1 MRWHRAGGHRGCE
14 KEHELAF
21 TTPGHS
27 RPPMR
32 HMVTRKL
39 QSFVFLAGW
48 LVGCSS
54 ADEAEMPESGS
65 TGESPM
71 ETSSSGV
78 SSGPGSTSEEDGD
91 ASGGTS
97 GSETTSAE
105 EEEDPTNP
113 YEDFFARLPGLWVAP
128 VTSNTSA
135 GDFPTMNMDIR
146 VAGETLF
153 SRVDLDGD
161 NSLRFGFEHE
171 APEGV
176 DELVFRNGGE
186 FLGILRDT
194 RTVLEE
200 VSEDRMTWRF
210 CARFGGCGYV
220 DATFRF
226 GVETLALEADIMG
239 MRHVEWMAMRREA
252 RPTAASEL
260 PSATV
265 AEDAD
270 FPPLP
275 TLNVD
280 VSWTAPLP
288 GPGDVWVVLS
298 TTPCGVDPAQ
308 NCVPSRF
315 IHVTALEGSIHAA
328 VSVEQIH
335 PGSYFANV
343 VLDRNQNLIGSGLF
357 PDSADGVALPDT
369 AVTVSDG
376 EDASLDVA
384 IFLNP

>member
-1 MRWHRAGGHRGCE
+1 G
-14 KEHELAF
+14 
-21 TTPGHS
+21 
-27 RPPMR
+27 
-32 HMVTRKL
+32 
-39 QSFVFLAGW
+39 
-48 LVGCSS
+48 
-54 ADEAEMPESGS
+54 EA
-65 TGESPM
+65 
-71 ETSSSGV
+71 
-78 SSGPGSTSEEDGD
+78 GPGGEAGD
-91 ASGGTS
+91 VGSGTS
-97 GSETTSAE
+97 GSESTSAE
-105 EEEDPTNP
+105 EDVDRTA

-128 VTSNTSA
+128 VTSTTSA

-161 NSLRFGFEHE
+161 NSLRFGFAHE

-186 FLGILRDT
+186 FVGVLRDT

-210 CARFGGCGYV
+210 CARVGGCGYV
-220 DATFRF
+220 EATFRF
-226 GVETLALEADIMG
+226 GVETLSFDADVMG
-239 MRHVEWMAMRREA
+239 MRHVEWRAMRREP
-252 RPTAASEL
+252 RPTVASEL

-265 AEDAD
+265 EANAD

-280 VSWTAPLP
+280 VSWTTPLP
-288 GPGDVWVVLS
+288 GPGDIWVVLS
-298 TTPCGVDPAQ
+298 TTPCGVDPGQ

-315 IHVTALEGSIHAA
+315 IHVTAPVGSVHATLG
-328 VSVEQIH
+328 VEQIH

-343 VLDRNQNLIGSGLF
+343 ILDRNQNLVGAGLF
-357 PDSADGVALPDT
+357 PDTADGVALPDT
-369 AVTVSDG
+369 AVTVLNGGDV
-376 EDASLDVA
+376 ALDVE

>member
-1 MRWHRAGGHRGCE
+1 
-14 KEHELAF
+14 
-21 TTPGHS
+21 
-27 RPPMR
+27 
-32 HMVTRKL
+32 MVTRKL
-39 QSFVFLAGW
+39 GSLVFLAGW
-48 LVGCSS
+48 LLGCSS
-54 ADEAEMPESGS
+54 ADGVGGTETAS
-65 TGESPM
+65 TGETALESS
-71 ETSSSGV
+71 SSSGV
-78 SSGPGSTSEEDGD
+78 TSLAGTLGGESGDESSGTG
-91 ASGGTS
+91 
-97 GSETTSAE
+97 TTSAE
-105 EEEDPTNP
+105 EDEDPAAF
-113 YEDFFARLPGLWVAP
+113 EDFFARLPGLWVAP
-128 VTSNTSA
+128 VSSTTSA

-161 NSLRFGFEHE
+161 NSLRFGFERE

-194 RTVLEE
+194 RTVLED

-220 DATFRF
+220 DATFEF
-226 GVETLALEADIMG
+226 GVETLRLEADVMG
-239 MRHVEWMAMRREA
+239 MRHIEWMAMRREG
-252 RPTAASEL
+252 RPTIVADL
-260 PSATV
+260 PSVSV
-265 AEDAD
+265 APDAE

-275 TLNVD
+275 TLSID
-280 VSWTAPLP
+280 VSWTTPLP
-288 GPGDVWVVLS
+288 EPGDVWVVLS

-328 VSVEQIH
+328 LSVEQIH

-343 VLDRNQNLIGSGLF
+343 VLDRNRNLIGAGLF
-357 PDSADGVALPDT
+357 PDAGDGVALPDT
-369 AVTVSDG
+369 AATVSDNK
-376 EDASLDVA
+376 DASLDVA

>member
-1 MRWHRAGGHRGCE
+1 
-14 KEHELAF
+14 
-21 TTPGHS
+21 
-27 RPPMR
+27 MR

-39 QSFVFLAGW
+39 QSLVFLAGW
-48 LVGCSS
+48 VLGCSS
-54 ADEAEMPESGS
+54 ADEVEGPEMGS
-65 TGESPM
+65 TGEPAL
-71 ETSSSGV
+71 ETSGSGA
-78 SSGPGSTSEEDGD
+78 TSQ
-91 ASGGTS
+91 AGTS
-97 GSETTSAE
+97 GGENGAGGNESSGTETTAAE
-105 EEEDPTNP
+105 EDEDPGQDA

-128 VTSNTSA
+128 VSSTTSA
-135 GDFPTMNMDIR
+135 GDFPTMNMDIQ

-161 NSLRFGFEHE
+161 NSLRFGFVRE

-226 GVETLALEADIMG
+226 GVETLTLEADVMG
-239 MRHVEWMAMRREA
+239 MRHIEWMAIRREA
-252 RPTAASEL
+252 RPTMAADL
-260 PSATV
+260 PSVSV
-265 AEDAD
+265 AADAE

-275 TLNVD
+275 ALNVD
-280 VSWTAPLP
+280 VSWTTPLP
-288 GPGDVWVVLS
+288 EPGDVWVVLS
-298 TTPCGVDPAQ
+298 TTPCGVDPGQ

-315 IHVTALEGSIHAA
+315 IHVTALEGSTHAGL
-328 VSVEQIH
+328 SVEQIH

-343 VLDRNQNLIGSGLF
+343 VLDRNQNLVGAGLF
-357 PDSADGVALPDT
+357 PDAADGVALPDT
-369 AVTVSDG
+369 AATVSEG
-376 EDASLDVA
+376 EDASLNVA

>member
-1 MRWHRAGGHRGCE
+1 
-14 KEHELAF
+14 
-21 TTPGHS
+21 
-27 RPPMR
+27 MR
-32 HMVTRKL
+32 HMVTRKP
-39 QSFVFLAGW
+39 QSLVFLAGW
-48 LVGCSS
+48 LLGCSGM
-54 ADEAEMPESGS
+54 DGAEVPEGGS
-65 TGESPM
+65 TGESAM
-71 ETSSSGV
+71 ETSRSGV
-78 SSGPGSTSEEDGD
+78 TSQASTTGVEDGD
-91 ASGGTS
+91 ASSGTS

-105 EEEDPTNP
+105 KDDDPNP

-128 VTSNTSA
+128 VSSTTSA

-171 APEGV
+171 APEGL

-200 VSEDRMTWRF
+200 VSEDRMTWKF

-226 GVETLALEADIMG
+226 GVETLTLEADVMG
-239 MRHVEWMAMRREA
+239 MRHIEWMAMRREA
-252 RPTAASEL
+252 RPTMASEL

-265 AEDAD
+265 AADAD

-275 TLNVD
+275 SLNVD
-280 VSWTAPLP
+280 VSWTTPLP
-288 GPGDVWVVLS
+288 EPGDVWVVLS
-298 TTPCGVDPAQ
+298 TTPCGVDPGQ

-315 IHVTALEGSIHAA
+315 IHVTALEGSTHAA
-328 VSVEQIH
+328 LSVEQIH

-343 VLDRNQNLIGSGLF
+343 VLDRNQNLIGAGLF
-357 PDSADGVALPDT
+357 PDAADGVALPDT
-369 AVTVSDG
+369 AAMVSDG